1 MISIDGSV
9 VIQIINFIVLIWAMN
24 VVLYKPIRGMLAERS
39 RKFAELERT
48 IQAFN
53 QQVEEKIN
61 AWSLGLKEARAK
73 GLAEKESLIRAA
85 AEEEKRLIEKIN
97 SKAQADLEEIRKK
110 IAQDALMV
118 REALQKELESLADA
132 ISQKILGRAV

>member
-24 VVLYKPIRGMLAERS
+24 VVLYKPIRKMLAERS
-39 RKFAELERT
+39 QKFNELERT
-48 IQAFN
+48 IQTFN

-110 IAQDALMV
+110 IAQDALSV
-118 REALQKELESLADA
+118 REALQKELEPLANA